1 MSEEKKYPHEGHRE
15 RVKQR
20 FLSVGFEN
28 MTDNEILEMLLFYAI
43 PRKDTNDTAK
53 SLLKKFGSLYDVLT
67 ADTDE
72 LQKCGLSLNSA
83 VYLKMTDALC
93 RKYYDDK
100 IKNTVS
106 EINDSKNAD
115 KFAPLFSDNSK
126 YEKTAVMFFD
136 AYGKEIH
143 SSVVHEGSFYDTDS
157 YIRKVLELALKYHAW
172 AVIFAHNHTNGS
184 PMPSAK
190 DINTTY
196 ILKNKMDSINIKLL
210 DHIIFSNYGSASMAE
225 LEEFQNIFSESE

>member
-93 RKYYDDK
+93 RMSCSL
-100 IKNTVS
+100 T
-106 EINDSKNAD
+106 
-115 KFAPLFSDNSK
+115 LT
-126 YEKTAVMFFD
+126 EK
-136 AYGKEIH
+136 EC
-143 SSVVHEGSFYDTDS
+143 
-157 YIRKVLELALKYHAW
+157 
-172 AVIFAHNHTNGS
+172 
-184 PMPSAK
+184 
-190 DINTTY
+190 
-196 ILKNKMDSINIKLL
+196 IL
-210 DHIIFSNYGSASMAE
+210 
-225 LEEFQNIFSESE
+225 Q